1 MSPIVRKVTAFI
13 TQRRCGTDH
22 LLLFRHPTAGIQ
34 IPAGT
39 VEDGESPEA
48 AALREAREETG
59 LQNVHIERYLGC
71 WANELQAG
79 ECIIARAVV
88 VRTERDLR
96 SPTRERQ
103 LSRGL
108 TVQLN
113 SVDDAFANVTYIEY
127 DRYPDPQ
134 YTILNVTGW
143 VPVNCVSMCKER
155 HFFLLS
161 CEEQTPEEWSLS
173 ADQGHIF
180 QPFWARMDALPRIV
194 EPQARWLPC
203 LRREDESV

>member
-13 TQRRCGTDH
+13 TQHRRGKDH

-39 VEDGESPEA
+39 VEDGEPAESA
-48 AALREAREETG
+48 VIREAREETG
-59 LQNVHIERYLGC
+59 LRGLRVERYLGC
-71 WANELQAG
+71 CENELRAG
-79 ECIIARAVV
+79 ECIIAHGAAVHI
-88 VRTERDLR
+88 ERDLG
-96 SPTRERQ
+96 SATHERR

-113 SVDDAFANVTYIEY
+113 SFDDTFAHVTYIEY
-127 DRYPDPQ
+127 DRHPDPQ
-134 YTILNVTGW
+134 FVVLNVTGW
-143 VPVNCVSMCKER
+143 VSVDCVSTCKER

-161 CEEQTPEEWSLS
+161 CEDQTSEAWSLPG
-173 ADQGHIF
+173 DQGHVF

-194 EPQARWLPC
+194 EPQARWLQY
-203 LRREDESV
+203 LRQEG